1 MYIYVIYIYNDICI
15 YISLYIYILLYIY
28 YYYYYIYIFFYIKIR
43 ALRVLPLF
51 DIETCCQI
59 VVSVFD
65 KKHICIK
72 QMCCVQ
78 INVFK
83 TNLLV
88 YDLGCNFKWSY

>member
-1 MYIYVIYIYNDICI
+1 MYIYIII
-15 YISLYIYILLYIY
+15 YIYILLYILLLLL
-28 YYYYYIYIFFYIKIR
+28 YIYIYCYIKIR

-65 KKHICIK
+65 KNHICIK

>member
-1 MYIYVIYIYNDICI
+1 MYIYIII
-15 YISLYIYILLYIY
+15 YIS
-28 YYYYYIYIFFYIKIR
+28 YYIYIITIIIYIYFYIKIR